1 MMMNS
6 SALAAYVQYTLA
18 ESFIPEL
25 PGRYRGKVRENYD
38 LRDSTRIL
46 IATDR
51 ISAFDRILAAIPL
64 KGLVLTQTARFW
76 FEATKHVCR
85 NHVIEY
91 PDPNVLVCKRLSMMP
106 VEIVVRDYL
115 AGTTATSIL
124 QMYKKGSRE
133 MYGHCLPEGLR
144 DNQKLPETIIT
155 PTTKAEQ
162 GDHDAPLSG
171 EEILA
176 RKLLTEKQWR
186 EVSENALALFACGR
200 ELAAKRG
207 LILVDTKYEF
217 GFDENGAIVLAD
229 EVHTPDSSRYW
240 LLASYSARFAAGEPP
255 DTLDKDFIRRWVAA
269 RCDPYKD
276 QIPEIPPDVILEA
289 AAKYVNPAHG
299 PRARAARGNG
309 PPAYAYPRKPEK
321 IFRDGR
327 LGSVEFPSAEL
338 LARISCASKSDRLNP
353 VLLSSKLS
361 RQSGIALRPPGA
373 DLSFSISAAGMRK

>member
-1 MMMNS
+1 MRKA
-6 SALAAYVQYTLA
+6 SALGAYSGHILA
-18 ESFIPEL
+18 EAFIPEL

-38 LRDSTRIL
+38 LANGTRIL

-76 FEATKHVCR
+76 FEATKGVCR

-115 AGTTATSIL
+115 AGTTSTSIL
-124 QMYKKGSRE
+124 QMYRKGSRE
-133 MYGHCLPEGLR
+133 MYGHRLPDGFR
-144 DNQKLPETIIT
+144 DNQKLPQTVIT

-162 GDHDAPLSG
+162 GDHDTPLSAQ
-171 EEILA
+171 EILA

-186 EVSENALALFACGR
+186 EVSDKAFALFACGR
-200 ELAAKRG
+200 ELASKRG

-240 LLASYSARFAAGEPP
+240 VADSYSARFAGGEAP

-269 RCDPYKD
+269 RCDPYTD
-276 QIPEIPPDVILEA
+276 PIPKIPPEVILEA
-289 AAKYVNPAHG
+289 AARYVDVYEQLTGQELELPD
-299 PRARAARGNG
+299 AAVPPLTRIRGNLNK
-309 PPAYAYPRKPEK
+309 Y
-321 IFRDGR
+321 F
-327 LGSVEFPSAEL
+327 EL
-338 LARISCASKSDRLNP
+338 
-353 VLLSSKLS
+353 
-361 RQSGIALRPPGA
+361 
-373 DLSFSISAAGMRK
+373 AA

>member
-38 LRDSTRIL
+38 LRDGTRIL

-76 FEATKHVCR
+76 FQATKHVCR

-124 QMYKKGSRE
+124 QMYKMGSRE

-186 EVSENALALFACGR
+186 DVSENALALFACGR

-255 DTLDKDFIRRWVAA
+255 DTLDKDFIRRWLAA

-276 QIPEIPPDVILEA
+276 QIPEILPEVILEA
-289 AAKYVNPAHG
+289 AARYANLYEQLTGQELELPEAAVPPFTRIRANLKKYFEMAV
-299 PRARAARGNG
+299 
-309 PPAYAYPRKPEK
+309 
-321 IFRDGR
+321 
-327 LGSVEFPSAEL
+327 
-338 LARISCASKSDRLNP
+338 
-353 VLLSSKLS
+353 
-361 RQSGIALRPPGA
+361 
-373 DLSFSISAAGMRK
+373 

>member
-1 MMMNS
+1 MRNS
-6 SALAAYVQYTLA
+6 SALAACTQYILA
-18 ESFIPEL
+18 EAVIPEL
-25 PGRYRGKVRENYD
+25 PGHYRGKVRENYD
-38 LRDSTRIL
+38 LRDGTRIL

-76 FEATKHVCR
+76 FEATKEVCR

-91 PDPNVLVCKRLSMMP
+91 PDPNVLVCKRLAMMP

-115 AGTTATSIL
+115 AGTTSTSIL

-133 MYGHCLPEGLR
+133 MYGHRLPDGLR

-162 GDHDAPLSG
+162 GDHDTPLSG
-171 EEILA
+171 EELLL

-186 EVSENALALFACGR
+186 EVSKMALALFACGR

-240 LLASYSARFAAGEPP
+240 LSASYSARFAGGDPP

-269 RCDPYKD
+269 RCNPYKD
-276 QIPEIPPDVILEA
+276 SIPEIPKEVILEA
-289 AAKYVNPAHG
+289 ASRYVDVYEQLTGQELELPDATVPPLMRIRANLKKYLEM
-299 PRARAARGNG
+299 AA
-309 PPAYAYPRKPEK
+309 
-321 IFRDGR
+321 
-327 LGSVEFPSAEL
+327 
-338 LARISCASKSDRLNP
+338 
-353 VLLSSKLS
+353 
-361 RQSGIALRPPGA
+361 
-373 DLSFSISAAGMRK
+373 

>member
-1 MMMNS
+1 MRNA
-6 SALAAYVQYTLA
+6 SALAAFAQYVLA

-38 LRDSTRIL
+38 LRDGTRIL

-76 FEATKHVCR
+76 FEATKALCR

-115 AGTTATSIL
+115 AGTTSTSIL
-124 QMYKKGSRE
+124 QMYKNGSRE
-133 MYGHCLPEGLR
+133 MYGHRFPDGLR

-162 GDHDAPLSG
+162 GDHDTPLSG

-176 RKLLTEKQWR
+176 RKLLSEKEWR
-186 EVSENALALFACGR
+186 DVSEKALALFACGR
-200 ELAAKRG
+200 ELAARRG

-240 LLASYSARFAAGEPP
+240 LSASYPARFSDGEPP

-276 QIPEIPPDVILEA
+276 QIPEIPPDVILGA
-289 AAKYVNPAHG
+289 AVRYVNVYEQLTGQEIELPDASV
-299 PRARAARGNG
+299 PPLTRIRGNLKK
-309 PPAYAYPRKPEK
+309 Y
-321 IFRDGR
+321 F
-327 LGSVEFPSAEL
+327 EL
-338 LARISCASKSDRLNP
+338 
-353 VLLSSKLS
+353 
-361 RQSGIALRPPGA
+361 
-373 DLSFSISAAGMRK
+373 AA

>member
-1 MMMNS
+1 
-6 SALAAYVQYTLA
+6 V
-18 ESFIPEL
+18 IPEL
-25 PGRYRGKVRENYD
+25 PGYYRGKVRENYD
-38 LRDSTRIL
+38 LRDGTRIL

-51 ISAFDRILAAIPL
+51 ISAFDRILAVIPL

-76 FEATKHVCR
+76 FEATRGVCR

-115 AGTTATSIL
+115 AGTTSTSIL

-133 MYGHCLPEGLR
+133 MYGHRLPDGLR
-144 DNQKLPETIIT
+144 DNQKLLETIIT

-162 GDHDAPLSG
+162 GDHDTPLSG

-186 EVSENALALFACGR
+186 EVSEKALALFACGR
-200 ELAAKRG
+200 ELAARRG

-240 LLASYSARFAAGEPP
+240 LAASYSTRSAAGELP

-269 RCDPYKD
+269 RCNPYKD
-276 QIPEIPPDVILEA
+276 EIPEIPPDVILEA
-289 AAKYVNPAHG
+289 AARYVDVYQQLTGQELELPDATVPPLTRIRGSLKKYFEM
-299 PRARAARGNG
+299 AA
-309 PPAYAYPRKPEK
+309 
-321 IFRDGR
+321 
-327 LGSVEFPSAEL
+327 
-338 LARISCASKSDRLNP
+338 
-353 VLLSSKLS
+353 
-361 RQSGIALRPPGA
+361 
-373 DLSFSISAAGMRK
+373 